1 MGRFFIVFQVIIDLH
16 EGKVIYVANNHGEQE
31 ARRVSGLK
39 KDFLRKIIGG
49 ILLVSLISL
58 CFSNSFRAYLHI
70 PKSITL
76 FEGQN
81 AEISMS
87 AIPAT
92 AQLTDDN
99 SVIALSQ
106 DEHIFSLHGE
116 ENGKN
121 EMVLELAGIPIK
133 KVDVNVLKD
142 FKVIP
147 GGQSIGVKLN
157 TVGVLV
163 VGHHQ
168 VNTEEGKESPG
179 DKAGIKVGDLITEIN
194 GKEIEKMSDV
204 APFVQSA
211 GNSGDALNLTIIR
224 DNKQIKTKLLPLKEK
239 GENSY
244 KLGLYIRDS
253 AAGIGTMTFYHP
265 ETKKYGALGHV
276 ISDMDTKKP
285 IVVDDGEIV
294 RSTVTS
300 IEKGS
305 SGNPGEKLARFS
317 SDKEVIGNITTNSPF
332 GIFGELNKEMS
343 NGIMDTPMPITLADQ
358 VKEGPA
364 QILTVVD
371 NDQVKLFDIEVVSSI
386 PQKFP
391 ATKGLVIK
399 VTDKEL
405 LKKTG
410 GIVQGMSG
418 SPIIQDGKVIGA
430 VTHVFVNDPTS
441 GYGVH
446 IEWMLNEAGINIY
459 ENGKQ
464 KAS

>member
-1 MGRFFIVFQVIIDLH
+1 MTFDV
-16 EGKVIYVANNHGEQE
+16 
-31 ARRVSGLK
+31 
-39 KDFLRKIIGG
+39 LRKIIGG
-49 ILLVSLISL
+49 ILLVSLIAL
-58 CFSNSFRAYLHI
+58 GFSKPVQEYLQV
-70 PKSITL
+70 PANITL
-76 FEGQN
+76 FEGQQLDIAK
-81 AEISMS
+81 AEAVS
-87 AIPAT
+87 AGLSI
-92 AQLTDDN
+92 DN
-99 SVIALSQ
+99 TSVSLKEDNHSI
-106 DEHIFSLHGE
+106 SLHAK

-121 EMVLELAGIPIK
+121 EMLLELAGFPIK

-168 VNTEEGKESPG
+168 VNTAEGKASPG
-179 DKAGIKVGDLITEIN
+179 ETAGIKIGDIITEIN
-194 GKEIEKMSDV
+194 GKKIEKMSDV
-204 APFVQSA
+204 APFVQEA
-211 GNSGDALNLTIIR
+211 GKSGNPLQIIVSRESGKVKTELT
-224 DNKQIKTKLLPLKEK
+224 PLKEN
-239 GENSY
+239 GEETY

-265 ETKKYGALGHV
+265 ESKKYGALGHV

-285 IVVDDGEIV
+285 IVVEDGQIV

-305 SGNPGEKLARFS
+305 NGNPGEKLARFS
-317 SDKEVIGNITTNSPF
+317 SDKEIIGNIVRNSPF
-332 GIFGELNKEMS
+332 GIFGELNRDMK
-343 NGIMDTPMPITLADQ
+343 NGIFDKPMPIALSHQ
-358 VKEGPA
+358 VKEGAA

-371 NDQVKLFDIEVVSSI
+371 NDEVQLFDIEIVSTI

-391 ATKGLVIK
+391 ATKGMVIK
-399 VTDKEL
+399 VTDQKL
-405 LKKTG
+405 LDKTG

-418 SPIIQDGKVIGA
+418 SPIIQDGRIIGA

-446 IEWMLNEAGINIY
+446 IEWMLNEAGIDIY
-459 ENGKQ
+459 EKAEE

>member
-1 MGRFFIVFQVIIDLH
+1 M
-16 EGKVIYVANNHGEQE
+16 KM
-31 ARRVSGLK
+31 
-39 KDFLRKIIGG
+39 DFLRKIIGG

-58 CFSNSFRAYLHI
+58 SFNKPFQQYLHI
-70 PKSITL
+70 PNSVTI

-81 AEISMS
+81 TVINSS
-87 AIPAT
+87 SIPASSMMT
-92 AQLTDDN
+92 EDN
-99 SVIALSQ
+99 SVVALSQ
-106 DEHIFSLHGE
+106 DEGKYSLHGE

-121 EMVLELAGIPIK
+121 EMVLELAGFPIK

-157 TVGVLV
+157 TVGVLI

-168 VNTEEGKESPG
+168 VNTENGKASPG
-179 DKAGIKVGDLITEIN
+179 EKAGIKVGDMITEIN
-194 GKEIEKMSDV
+194 GKQIEKMADV

-211 GNSGDALNLTIIR
+211 GETGDPLNLTIMR
-224 DNKQIKTKLLPLKEK
+224 EKEKIKTKLVPLKEK
-239 GENSY
+239 GSSTY

-265 ETKKYGALGHV
+265 QSKKYGALGHV

-285 IVVDDGEIV
+285 IVVDDGEIL

-300 IEKGS
+300 IEKGEN
-305 SGNPGEKLARFS
+305 GNPGEKLARFS

-332 GIFGELNKEMS
+332 GIFGELNRGIS
-343 NGIMDTPMPITLADQ
+343 NGVMDKAMPITLSDQ

-371 NDQVKLFDIEVVSSI
+371 NDEVKLFDIEVVSSV

-391 ATKGLVIK
+391 ATKGMVIK

-418 SPIIQDGKVIGA
+418 SPIIQDGKLIGA

-446 IEWMLNEAGINIY
+446 IEWMLNEAGIDIY
-459 ENGKQ
+459 EENKQ

>member
-1 MGRFFIVFQVIIDLH
+1 MLKYDL
-16 EGKVIYVANNHGEQE
+16 
-31 ARRVSGLK
+31 
-39 KDFLRKIIGG
+39 LRKIIGG
-49 ILLVSLISL
+49 ILLVSLVAIG
-58 CFSNSFRAYLHI
+58 FSDSFKEYLQI
-70 PKSITL
+70 PSEITL
-76 FEGQN
+76 FEGQ
-81 AEISMS
+81 AFEFGKSS
-87 AIPAT
+87 PVT
-92 AQLTDDN
+92 AQVNGDN
-99 SVIALSQ
+99 SSISIQQEKNTV
-106 DEHIFSLHGE
+106 SLKGKHY
-116 ENGKN
+116 GKN
-121 EMVLELAGIPIK
+121 EMFLELAGFPIK

-168 VNTEEGKESPG
+168 VNSESGKLSPG
-179 DKAGIKVGDLITEIN
+179 ELAGIKVGDIITRIN
-194 GKEIEKMSDV
+194 GKQIEKMSDV
-204 APFVQSA
+204 APFVQKA
-211 GNSGDALNLTIIR
+211 GLSGSILNIEVSR
-224 DNKQIKTKLLPLKEK
+224 DSGNFRTNLKPLKEK
-239 GENSY
+239 DESDY

-265 ETKKYGALGHV
+265 ESKTYGALGHV

-285 IVVDDGEIV
+285 IVVEDGQIV

-305 SGNPGEKLARFS
+305 NGDPGEKLARFS
-317 SDKEVIGNITTNSPF
+317 SDKEIIGNIQRNSPF
-332 GIFGELNKEMS
+332 GIFGTLTRDIE
-343 NGIMDTPMPITLADQ
+343 NGIMDKPMPIALSHQ

-371 NDQVKLFDIEVVSSI
+371 NDQVKLFDIEIVSTI

-391 ATKGLVIK
+391 ATKGMVIK

-405 LKKTG
+405 LEKTG

-418 SPIIQDGKVIGA
+418 SPIIQEGKVVGA

-446 IEWMLNEAGINIY
+446 IEWMLNEAGIDIY
-459 ENGKQ
+459 EKAKE